1 MKEEIADPKKEH
13 GELEMSAAQVSAA
26 LREEVVALKK
36 ENEDL
41 AEQVRQESGHA
52 NSNGVEWQ
60 FASGGSWTSKPPEVN
75 GIIQALHDGAPPGW
89 ELAASHQVER
99 GGVRCGPAG
108 DDSDQHVRHANGVP
122 EHGAARR
129 FPRRVQG
136 SVPREARRRIRDRVR
151 LWPECGLR
159 VSGQHFMYVCFPL

>member
-1 MKEEIADPKKEH
+1 MKEEIADPKKAH
-13 GELEMSAAQVSAA
+13 GELEMSAAQALAA
-26 LREEVVALKK
+26 LREEVVALMK

-60 FASGGSWTSKPPEVN
+60 FASGGSWTSTPPEVN

-89 ELAASHQVER
+89 ELSASHQVGR
-99 GGVRCGPAG
+99 GGLRYGTAG
-108 DDSDQHVRHANGVP
+108 DESDQHVRHANGVP

-129 FPRRVQG
+129 WPQPLDPRA
-136 SVPREARRRIRDRVR
+136 S
-151 LWPECGLR
+151 PEL
-159 VSGQHFMYVCFPL
+159 PLAPV